1 MCFINKLNNSK
12 KVYFIVII
20 FILIFNSFF
29 FSKSHSANFKIYD
42 IEIHEE
48 FDLKLR
54 LLFFQVTQDLVSPA
68 RRQCPLPRPPRAPPR
83 PRAPEMNPLAST
95 TPLPRPW
102 GVPARARAAAPPAH
116 SRTILQQ
123 YGCVRAGALPAWNVR
138 SPSTLRAIA
147 FIRAPLLVN

>member
-48 FDLKLR
+48 FDLKFKKTKVFEKAFRVAFDQL
-54 LLFFQVTQDLVSPA
+54 VSMVATQD
-68 RRQCPLPRPPRAPPR
+68 
-83 PRAPEMNPLAST
+83 
-95 TPLPRPW
+95 
-102 GVPARARAAAPPAH
+102 
-116 SRTILQQ
+116 
-123 YGCVRAGALPAWNVR
+123 
-138 SPSTLRAIA
+138 
-147 FIRAPLLVN
+147 